1 MNYNILLLYYIIE
14 IYNTINIKSKLFF
27 FYRLPENAH
36 IIKLIKIKLILVV
49 VLYSVVG
56 NVANN

>member
-1 MNYNILLLYYIIE
+1 MNYNIFHRN
-14 IYNTINIKSKLFF
+14 IYNIELTLNQNFF